1 MQTLK
6 TINFIISVVFFVCY
20 AYQFLYI
27 PAVLW
32 LRRRRAALP
41 AAPASNHYAIL
52 ICARNE
58 AAVIGDLLASLR
70 AQTYP
75 RELLTVYVLADNCT
89 DDTARIAREGGAVVY
104 ERFNRQQVGKGY
116 ALQTLLTHIARDV
129 PAGYD
134 GYFVFDADN
143 LLSPDY
149 IEQMNRTFS
158 AGHDIIT
165 SYRASKNYG
174 DNWISAGYALW
185 FLRESRYLNHAR
197 SLLGTSCAVSGTG
210 FLFSRAVLEETGP
223 WPFHLL
229 TEDIEFSIH
238 EILQGRKIAFCPDAV
253 LYDEQPTTFRQSWR
267 QRLRW
272 SKGYLQVFQRYGTRL
287 LGGVLRGNFSC
298 FDMSMAIMPA
308 FVLSTVSIASNLAL
322 AIWGVW
328 TGGSILIALQSL
340 GQMLL
345 SMYLTLFVIGAITT
359 VTERRHIHTAA
370 RAACSM
376 PSRSRCLCLPISPS
390 RWLHCS
396 ARGSGSPLST
406 ASAPPH
412 CAAAAARS
420 CCHSEPLRRRK
431 SCIIF
436 LSATMKK
443 TSSPPCASTS
453 PPRAT
458 ACSRPGTARR
468 HSRSSTARTSIWRCW
483 T

>member
-272 SKGYLQVFQRYGTRL
+272 SRGYLQVFGKYGTSL
-287 LGGVLRGNFSC
+287 FRGIFRGSFSC
-298 FDMSMAIMPA
+298 FDMTMNIMPA
-308 FVLSTVSIASNLAL
+308 AVLSGASIAVNLGAAVYNCVNGGDWTVLAACLLQSFLSLYLTVFVL
-322 AIWGVW
+322 GVITTITEW
-328 TGGSILIALQSL
+328 DNIYCSATKKVW
-340 GQMLL
+340 
-345 SMYLTLFVIGAITT
+345 YAITFPVFMFT
-359 VTERRHIHTAA
+359 YIPIVIVSLFHNPAWQPIH
-370 RAACSM
+370 
-376 PSRSRCLCLPISPS
+376 
-390 RWLHCS
+390 
-396 ARGSGSPLST
+396 
-406 ASAPPH
+406 
-412 CAAAAARS
+412 
-420 CCHSEPLRRRK
+420 
-431 SCIIF
+431 
-436 LSATMKK
+436 
-443 TSSPPCASTS
+443 
-453 PPRAT
+453 
-458 ACSRPGTARR
+458 
-468 HSRSSTARTSIWRCW
+468 HSRSVDLKQICAGK
-483 T
+483 